1 MELFKSILSV
11 IVVLVMFV
19 GILYLA
25 YITTKFIG
33 KRYSVKGKQFKNLK
47 VLETVAIGPDRQLM
61 IVKTAGKCLL
71 LGATPQNIT
80 LITELSE
87 DMLNNEFPEE
97 EAVETMSF
105 TDALRRVTKEKLTKK
120 NQTED
125 NHDAEEG

>member
-1 MELFKSILSV
+1 MEYFKSILSV
-11 IVVLVMFV
+11 IVVLAMFV

-71 LGATPQNIT
+71 LGATPHNIS

-87 DMLNNEFPEE
+87 EMLDNEIPEE
-97 EAVETMSF
+97 DVGVTMSF
-105 TDALRRVTKEKLTKK
+105 TDALSKVTKEKFGKK

-125 NHDAEEG
+125 